1 MTSRTREAR
10 GTLDGVDQPPLR
22 ATDADRE
29 HVIGLL
35 RQASVD
41 GRLTVEELADRA
53 ELAQD
58 ARTYDELTAIT
69 ADLLPGGALPVT
81 PTGVGGVG
89 GALGERVER
98 HRATLSSLDRRGR
111 WRLPHRSRYVATLGS
126 VQLDL
131 RQAIMPGPEVEI
143 ELKAVLGSAELLV
156 PPGTDVRVSGGNVLG
171 SCELHLGGEAPPPG
185 APIVHVVLAGA
196 LGSVEVRAEPRLG
209 DRIKEEA
216 KRIAQRWVSTSRPPR

>member
-1 MTSRTREAR
+1 M
-10 GTLDGVDQPPLR
+10 DQPPLR
-22 ATDADRE
+22 ASDDDRE
-29 HVIGLL
+29 QVISLL

-58 ARTYDELTAIT
+58 ARTYDELALIT

-81 PTGVGGVG
+81 PSGVG
-89 GALGERVER
+89 GAGPLGERVEQ

-111 WRLPHRSRYVATLGS
+111 WRIARRSRYVATLGS

-131 RQAIMPGPEVEI
+131 RQAIMPGPEIEI

-185 APIVHVVLAGA
+185 APIVHVVLGGA
-196 LGSVEVRAEPRLG
+196 LGSVEVRCEPRLG
-209 DRIKEEA
+209 ERIKQEA
-216 KRIAQRWVSTSRPPR
+216 KRLADRWMTPSPRPSRPSNPPGPPRPPR